1 MKPAGRTRAL
11 GAPGRLGFVQNATAT
26 SSDSAMSPPYL
37 GGRKMQ

>member
-11 GAPGRLGFVQNATAT
+11 GAPARLAFVQKATAT

-37 GGRKMQ
+37 GGRKIQ